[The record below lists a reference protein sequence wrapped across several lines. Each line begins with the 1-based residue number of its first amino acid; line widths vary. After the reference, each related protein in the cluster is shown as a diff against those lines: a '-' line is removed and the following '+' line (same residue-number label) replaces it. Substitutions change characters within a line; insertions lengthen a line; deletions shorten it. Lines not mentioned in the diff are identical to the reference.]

1 MDVLY
6 NINFSLQGFKFWR
19 RTSVSSFWLESCTY
33 LANMTCK
40 AEILVN
46 ADS

>member
-19 RTSVSSFWLESCTY
+19 RTSVSRFWLESYTY